1 MSYIRISSE
10 RIFWRIGRE
19 IHRRGWGKHDYDD
32 QYGFID
38 LYGARE
44 DRCGKDYK
52 KYGKLVQKLAGLNL
66 SKLNSGIESMV
77 DDAIE
82 LSKQPWN

>member
-1 MSYIRISSE
+1 MENADSVDYDANY
-10 RIFWRIGRE
+10 
-19 IHRRGWGKHDYDD
+19 DYDD

-52 KYGKLVQKLAGLNL
+52 KYGKLVQKLAGSNL
-66 SKLNSGIESMV
+66 AKLNSGIESILNWSRA
-77 DDAIE
+77 DANLVYG
-82 LSKQPWN
+82 LSKGPGNQKL